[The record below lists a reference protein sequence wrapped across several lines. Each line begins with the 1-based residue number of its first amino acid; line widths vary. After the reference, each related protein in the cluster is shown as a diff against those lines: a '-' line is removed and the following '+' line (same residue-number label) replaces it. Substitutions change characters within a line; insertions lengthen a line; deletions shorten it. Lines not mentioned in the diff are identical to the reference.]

1 MKEGLFS
8 KIIAGPAITFS
19 VFFLIFTLYH
29 SKDLSH
35 FVTTTL
41 LEANNASFQN
51 QPVQN
56 PKAPIITVPHSIAI
70 GQFDPTRNY
79 IKIDEDNSF
88 VYLKAIQHER
98 LKTESNLPT
107 LKLEINKS
115 GKTYWETA
123 KIQSWEKER
132 GIIYFEADV
141 VKENPDL
148 NQFETFYAGNYQL
161 IF

>member
-29 SKDLSH
+29 SKDLSR
-35 FVTTTL
+35 FVTTSL

-51 QPVQN
+51 QSPQN
-56 PKAPIITVPHSIAI
+56 SETSMMTPRSIAV
-70 GQFDPTRNY
+70 GKFDPTKNY
-79 IKIDEDNSF
+79 IKINRNQSF
-88 VYLKAIQHER
+88 AYLKAIQHER
-98 LKTESNLPT
+98 LKTENSLPT
-107 LKLEINKS
+107 VKLEINKY
-115 GKTYWETA
+115 GKIYWETA
-123 KIQSWEKER
+123 KVQSWEKET

-141 VKENPDL
+141 VEENTNS
-148 NQFETFYAGNYQL
+148 NQFKTFYTGNYQL